1 MVHRLPFIT
10 GVVLLVLAGT
20 LAFVVTNR
28 DEDGRAE
35 TAGADRSGH
44 PKESFQAAGSSG
56 TWQQGSQTG
65 DLRPSPSGKPDRP
78 GRILVGSDHHP
89 AAGQARLRTDL
100 KVRVTPGHPR
110 HEELQAN
117 VGRVE
122 ASALRHLEQLTN
134 DLDLTAEQQ
143 SRIFPILVR
152 GSQSYEPGMQIVD
165 GRASNGTSTPVSED
179 VAAAEPLPP
188 DRQQEL
194 IEEELDPRQADA
206 LVNLSI
212 RDLMIWE
219 ELIGDL
225 TKQLDQATPG
235 QVAEVTPA
243 PPPVAGPA
251 PQPGSTGGT
260 PPGTPAAEPPAA
272 GNEPPTLPESNG
284 GQNIFD
290 LFPAE

>member
-1 MVHRLPFIT
+1 M
-10 GVVLLVLAGT
+10 LVLAGT

-28 DEDGRAE
+28 DEDG
-35 TAGADRSGH
+35 
-44 PKESFQAAGSSG
+44 QAATPG
-56 TWQQGSQTG
+56 TG
-65 DLRPSPSGKPDRP
+65 DGWRSNDGTREAGNSVAWSQKSQAGDFRSSPSGKPDRP
-78 GRILVGSDHHP
+78 GRITVGPDHHP
-89 AAGQARLRTDL
+89 AGGQARLRTDL
-100 KVRVTPGHPR
+100 KVQVEPGHPR
-110 HEELQAN
+110 HEELLAN
-117 VGRVE
+117 ASRVE
-122 ASALRHLEQLTN
+122 TSALRHLEQLTN
-134 DLDLTAEQQ
+134 DLDLTTEQQ

-165 GRASNGTSTPVSED
+165 GRGSNGTATPVSED
-179 VAAAEPLPP
+179 VAAAEPLAPE
-188 DRQQEL
+188 RQQEL

-235 QVAEVTPA
+235 QVAEVTP
-243 PPPVAGPA
+243 VPA

-260 PPGTPAAEPPAA
+260 PPGTPAAEAPAA
-272 GNEPPTLPESNG
+272 GNEAPTLPESNG
-284 GQNIFD
+284 GENIFD